1 MRQAQA
7 LAVMERGD
15 SVFLTGPAGSGK
27 TYVLNQ
33 FIEWARRQK
42 RPVAVTAS
50 TGIAAT
56 HIGGTTVH
64 SWSGLGIRD
73 SLSQADR
80 AWLSGNE
87 RLIKRYNS
95 VEVLIID
102 EVSMLHGTRLD
113 MINEACQLLR
123 RSDAPFGGLQIIL
136 TGDLFQLPPVNRLGG
151 PDDFAHLS
159 AAWQQLNPRICYL
172 GEQHRQRGDGLL
184 EILQAMRGGQL
195 TSAHQETLRQ
205 RINIKPPDDLVLTRL
220 YAHNVDVEVI
230 NQRELEALPGELQT
244 FEMATSGRA
253 AAVEQLQKS
262 VLAPARLE
270 LKIGAQVMFVAN
282 NFAQGFVNGTRGEV
296 VDFDGDT
303 PIVRLQAG
311 GREIA
316 VEPHSWTL
324 TEDGRTRAELTQLP
338 LRLAWA
344 ITIHKSQGMSLDSA
358 LIDLG
363 KSFTPGM
370 GYVGLSRVRTLDG
383 LFLAGLNDMALR
395 LHPDIYDFD
404 ARLQTASDALAK
416 EVGEVVIKKNVSI
429 AKEDEP
435 AVANPQLVAALRAW
449 RTWQATAKNL
459 PAYII
464 AHNKTLDAVAAR
476 RPQTPAQL
484 LAVKGVGQKFV
495 DAYGEEVLAI
505 TGDGQPA
512 ASALDAEAAQ
522 AVADFAAAQGLTLT
536 PAKHA
541 ALLKLLQE

>member
-7 LAVMERGD
+7 LKVMEDGH

-33 FIEWARRQK
+33 FIERARQQK

-56 HIGGTTVH
+56 HLGGTTVH

-73 SLSQADR
+73 SLTRADHT
-80 AWLSGNE
+80 WLASNE
-87 RLIKRYNS
+87 RLIKRYNN

-102 EVSMLHGTRLD
+102 EVSMLHGARLD
-113 MINEACQLLR
+113 MINEVCQLLR

-159 AAWQQLNPRICYL
+159 AAWQQLNPKICYL
-172 GEQHRQRGDGLL
+172 AEQHRQRGDGLL
-184 EILQAMRGGQL
+184 DILQAMRANQL
-195 TSAHQETLRQ
+195 TPSHRETLKQ
-205 RINIKPPDDLVLTRL
+205 RIGVLPDDLVLTRL
-220 YAHNVDVEVI
+220 YAHNVDVEAI
-230 NQRELEALPGELQT
+230 NQRELAALPGQPET
-244 FEMATSGRA
+244 FEMATSGRRSSI
-253 AAVEQLQKS
+253 EQLQKS
-262 VLAPARLE
+262 VLAPAVLE

-296 VDFDGDT
+296 VDFKNGG
-303 PIVRLQAG
+303 PVVRLQAT
-311 GREIA
+311 GRELG
-316 VEPHSWTL
+316 VSPHSWTL
-324 TEDGRTRAELTQLP
+324 TEDGRTRAEVSQLP

-370 GYVGLSRVRTLDG
+370 GYVGLSRVRALDG
-383 LFLAGLNDMALR
+383 LFLVGLNDMALR

-404 ARLQTASDALAK
+404 AQLQAVSETLATEVGDVVTQDTAPQKADAL
-416 EVGEVVIKKNVSI
+416 I
-429 AKEDEP
+429 P
-435 AVANPQLVAALRAW
+435 ANPELVAALRTW
-449 RTWQATAKNL
+449 RTQQATAHNL

-464 AHNKTLDAVAAR
+464 AHNKTLDAIAAR
-476 RPQTPAQL
+476 CPQTPQQL
-484 LAVKGVGQKFV
+484 LSVKGIGQKFV
-495 DAYGEEVLAI
+495 DSYGSEILAMLN
-505 TGDGQPA
+505 A
-512 ASALDAEAAQ
+512 NSKVKA
-522 AVADFAAAQGLTLT
+522 
-536 PAKHA
+536 
-541 ALLKLLQE
+541 